1 MGFKSISKLDQLR
14 NEYQWWLEQRM
25 TAIRE
30 ADFDYK
36 KECDESLRKLWEDI
50 LEEYPKS
57 QIQKPKKKTL
67 LQRLFGI
74 G

>member
-1 MGFKSISKLDQLR
+1 MGFKNISKLDQLR

-36 KECDESLRKLWEDI
+36 NECDETLRKLWEDI

-57 QIQKPKKKTL
+57 QVQKPKKKTL
-67 LQRLFGI
+67 LQRLFGVR
-74 G
+74 

>member
-1 MGFKSISKLDQLR
+1 MGFKNISKLDQLR

-36 KECDESLRKLWEDI
+36 KECDEVLRKLWEDI

-57 QIQKPKKKTL
+57 QTQKPKKKTL